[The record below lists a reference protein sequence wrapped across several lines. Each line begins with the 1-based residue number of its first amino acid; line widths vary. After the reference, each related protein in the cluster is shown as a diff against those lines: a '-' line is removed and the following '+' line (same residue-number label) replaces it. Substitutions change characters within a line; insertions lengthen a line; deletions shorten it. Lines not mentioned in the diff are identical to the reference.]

1 MPLAHL
7 GLGSNIGNSQDILR
21 QALRAIEQQI
31 GRITASSSLY
41 QTEPVGYK
49 EWPEF
54 VNAVVAVDISL
65 APRAL
70 LSTCI
75 SIEEA
80 FGRQRQDQ
88 KKLRT
93 LDIDLLLYGER
104 VIAEEGLSVPH
115 PEMHRRRFVLEPLVE
130 IDPLRHHPV
139 LRKTVQD
146 LLALCAGAERVVRIR
161 DAWWP
166 ERVYKRGL

>member
-1 MPLAHL
+1 MPLVHL
-7 GLGSNIGNSQDILR
+7 GLGSNVGNSQDILR

-49 EWPEF
+49 GWPEF
-54 VNAVVAVDISL
+54 VNAVVAVDTPL

-75 SIEEA
+75 RIEEA

-88 KKLRT
+88 KKPRT
-93 LDIDLLLYGER
+93 LDIDLLLCGER

-115 PEMHRRRFVLEPLVE
+115 PEMHHRRFVLEPLAE
-130 IDPLRHHPV
+130 IEPLRHHPV

-146 LLALCAGAERVVRIR
+146 LLALCAGSERVVRLKSFR
-161 DAWWP
+161 W
-166 ERVYKRGL
+166 